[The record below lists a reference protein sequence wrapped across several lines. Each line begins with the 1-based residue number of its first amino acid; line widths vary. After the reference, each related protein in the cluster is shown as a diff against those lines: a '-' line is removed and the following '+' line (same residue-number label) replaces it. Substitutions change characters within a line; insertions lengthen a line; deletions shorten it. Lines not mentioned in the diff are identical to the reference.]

1 MDPITRRQR
10 LRAEMH
16 TEILGQARRQ
26 VAAGGAEALSLNA
39 IAREV
44 GTSGP
49 ALYRYF
55 SSREELL
62 VAVAASAYDDL
73 AATLRTAADEARRR
87 RPAPRFRAVAAAYRR
102 WALEHPRFYRLI
114 FGDPVAS
121 GQTAP
126 TLLVPAADRA
136 MDVLVDVLGELPD
149 DSASITGALRG
160 QLTAWA
166 AAHGRTP
173 PAAPAVLARAVRA
186 WTRMHGVVSLEL
198 LGGFQSM
205 GLDGAELFAAEV
217 ESILG

>member
-1 MDPITRRQR
+1 MDAISRRER

-16 TEILGQARRQ
+16 EEILRQARRQ
-26 VAAGGAEALSLNA
+26 VAEGGPEALSLNA
-39 IAREV
+39 IAREL

-73 AATLRTAADEARRR
+73 AAALRLAADGARRR
-87 RPAPRFRAVAAAYRR
+87 RPAPRFRAVAAAYRQ
-102 WALEHPRFYRLI
+102 WALEHPSFYRLI
-114 FGDPVAS
+114 FGEPVAS

-126 TLLVPAADRA
+126 GLLVPAADRA
-136 MDVLVDVLGELPD
+136 MDVLVDVLGELPGD
-149 DSASITGALRG
+149 PDAVGGALRG
-160 QLTAWA
+160 QLTTWA

-173 PAAPAVLARAVRA
+173 PAEPAGLARAVRA

-198 LGGFQSM
+198 MGAFQSM
-205 GLDGAELFAAEV
+205 GLDGGALFAAEV